1 MAEKKE
7 ATLTINDTQYKI
19 ADLPDEAKMQL
30 ANLNFAEAEMRRLQ
44 GQLALA
50 TTARNAYR
58 QVLAELVSENAK

>member
-19 ADLPDEAKMQL
+19 ADLSNEAKMQL

-58 QVLAELVSENAK
+58 QALASLVTDNEK